1 MDGSGALDVTSE
13 EFDAELALRQPVGNV
28 KLPFNIRPLDNI
40 SKCRFLLPPKD
51 PNYFSIAKK
60 TTKTNATAA
69 ATTTTPT
76 SASNPSTH
84 PSTNSAKP
92 KIPSALDLMTEKF
105 DEGPMA
111 LLKGWLQ
118 KRERVRVCVRGVK
131 SVRSWCTGEVRAFD
145 KHFNI
150 LLGNVVEEF
159 VDPEDNR
166 NEDEGSKTSTKEK
179 SRNYDLPRRR
189 KRRVAQ
195 MFIKGDGVVL
205 ICSAKP
211 NNVT

>member
-1 MDGSGALDVTSE
+1 VLDVTSE
-13 EFDAELALRQPVGNV
+13 EFDAEIALRQPIGRV

-51 PNYFSIAKK
+51 PNYFSIAMKK
-60 TTKTNATAA
+60 TKTT
-69 ATTTTPT
+69 ATTS
-76 SASNPSTH
+76 SAQSSSVANIDAAVK
-84 PSTNSAKP
+84 NKAP

-105 DEGPMA
+105 DEGPMS

-118 KRERVRVCVRGVK
+118 RRERVKVCIRGVK
-131 SVRSWCTGEVRAFD
+131 SIRSWCTGEVRAFD
-145 KHFNI
+145 KHFNL

-159 VDPEDNR
+159 VVDQDKKE
-166 NEDEGSKTSTKEK
+166 EEGDSGDDDYSSTLHKK
-179 SRNYDLPRRR
+179 RKAASSQSVTPRRR
-189 KRRVAQ
+189 RVGQ

-211 NNVT
+211 NVTS